1 MACDW
6 TMGRKRS
13 HGNSNQIIDKS
24 GVGYCIIFMATDD
37 VTERVMY
44 IINAGRC
51 VASVQK
57 QTTANQRSQNAYIT

>member
-1 MACDW
+1 
-6 TMGRKRS
+6 
-13 HGNSNQIIDKS
+13 
-24 GVGYCIIFMATDD
+24 MATDD

-44 IINAGRC
+44 ISNAGRR